1 MKQAGDIHHPFS
13 TGDTAFKGFSLRV
26 KQFVCLLSNKVMKS
40 CLVFPALFVEEA
52 VSSPMCALASFS
64 SQRTVVVWMYIGS
77 SVLSH
82 WSACP
87 FCALLCQCHAVFIT
101 MALSYSW
108 NQVLGCLQ
116 EYSYCSGLLWI
127 SQVLCASIRILRFFF
142 YFCKE
147 LSWHYDWKCSL

>member
-1 MKQAGDIHHPFS
+1 MVLPQQYVEIHLWSSQEIPTTPFLLETLHSKDFPWGSNNLCVS
-13 TGDTAFKGFSLRV
+13 TQSHEK
-26 KQFVCLLSNKVMKS
+26 LLVS
-40 CLVFPALFVEEA
+40 PAPFVEEA

-116 EYSYCSGLLWI
+116 EYSYCSELLWI
-127 SQVLCASIRILRFFF
+127 SQVLCASIRILSFFF
-142 YFCKE
+142 LF
-147 LSWHYDWKCSL
+147 L